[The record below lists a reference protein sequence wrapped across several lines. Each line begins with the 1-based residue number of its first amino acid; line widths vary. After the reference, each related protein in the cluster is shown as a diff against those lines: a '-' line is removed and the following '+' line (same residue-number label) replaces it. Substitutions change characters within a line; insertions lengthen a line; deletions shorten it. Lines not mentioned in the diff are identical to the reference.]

1 MSKPPRRA
9 PFTRLD
15 GGRIALD
22 LPPGVREFMAA
33 AAERLRDIAA
43 SPGSPGFD
51 RLFSRIDE
59 TADLDDPAYVFA
71 RQLAVD
77 EIVSA
82 VARSVQKEVIDTEEA
97 EAWLK
102 VLGMTLSR
110 RAAEL
115 DVRTEQ
121 DRSALRAEDEAVI
134 RVTYAVQVA
143 LIDVIDEPGESGEA

>member
-1 MSKPPRRA
+1 
-9 PFTRLD
+9 
-15 GGRIALD
+15 
-22 LPPGVREFMAA
+22 MAA
-33 AAERLRDIAA
+33 AAQRLRDISA

-51 RLFSRIDE
+51 RLFGSIDE
-59 TADLDDPAYVFA
+59 TTELDDPAYVFA
-71 RQLAVD
+71 RQFAVD
-77 EIVSA
+77 GIVSA
-82 VARSVQKEVIDTEEA
+82 VATSTQKDVIDTEEA

-134 RVTYAVQVA
+134 RVTYALQVA
-143 LIDVIDEPGESGEA
+143 LIDVLDELDELDESGDA